1 MSDTLPRHL
10 DYFAKV
16 LAADASS
23 PWLCGGA
30 RPTIADFYLA
40 TVVLNTFATKDW
52 GTPVLIPAA
61 VQANIDAL
69 YGLTAVKAFK
79 EAEGKV
85 WNERRG
91 HEAEVAQLRREALE
105 THATRRAAQSELDSS
120 AVRLRCLRTELAA
133 EEVLYPQEAEAH
145 VRTRHEMQEVG
156 RHAHATRI
164 LSVPLNLTSCVTSP
178 HRRRTAAAPAHR
190 VPCLH
195 CSLRRCLATW
205 YRLGDGVYAKVARG
219 SATRS

>member
-1 MSDTLPRHL
+1 LSDTLPRHL

-79 EAEGKV
+79 EAEGK
-85 WNERRG
+85 
-91 HEAEVAQLRREALE
+91 
-105 THATRRAAQSELDSS
+105 
-120 AVRLRCLRTELAA
+120 
-133 EEVLYPQEAEAH
+133 
-145 VRTRHEMQEVG
+145 
-156 RHAHATRI
+156 
-164 LSVPLNLTSCVTSP
+164 
-178 HRRRTAAAPAHR
+178 
-190 VPCLH
+190 
-195 CSLRRCLATW
+195 
-205 YRLGDGVYAKVARG
+205 AK
-219 SATRS
+219 